1 MMAIPDLIRRQQAT
15 QATLTKY
22 RCLPFNWKKAVTC
35 IHMARFHLR
44 KMGHAVPELPRIR
57 GAIGAVRA
65 LRSNGW
71 ANCVEMLDAQCD
83 VGGVG
88 LERIPPA
95 FMRVGDL
102 AVLPSDEENSGLD
115 AIVICAG
122 SHKMLG
128 WHQDWSGGMIEMEAP
143 LDNLLGAWRA

>member
-1 MMAIPDLIRRQQAT
+1 MGDAMSALPDLIRRQRAT

-22 RCLPFNWKKAVTC
+22 RARPFDWKRATTC

-44 KMGHAVPELPRIR
+44 QMGHAVPVLPRIR
-57 GAIGAVRA
+57 GAIGATRA
-65 LRSNGW
+65 LKANGW
-71 ANCVEMLDAQCD
+71 ASVVDMLDAQ
-83 VGGVG
+83 VA
-88 LERIPPA
+88 LERIAPA

-102 AVLPSDEENSGLD
+102 AVLPSDQRESGLD

-122 SHKMLG
+122 VHKLLG
-128 WHQDWSGGMIEMEAP
+128 WHQDWTGGMIEMEAP

>member
-1 MMAIPDLIRRQQAT
+1 MTILPDLVRRQRAT
-15 QATLTKY
+15 QATLAKY
-22 RCLPFNWKKAVTC
+22 RARPFDWKKATTC

-44 KMGHAVPELPRIR
+44 KMGHAVPDLPRIR

-65 LRSNGW
+65 LRANGW
-71 ANCVEMLDAQCD
+71 GNCVEMLDAQAM
-83 VGGVG
+83 

-128 WHQDWSGGMIEMEAP
+128 WHQDWAGGMIEMETP